1 MYTYDP
7 PPSLFVQVTV
17 VFTMFY
23 WGDWRV
29 TLLVLGCFPIMGA
42 AMGIAMAA
50 MMPMDQG
57 KQGKQVQLAKRWP

>member
-1 MYTYDP
+1 
-7 PPSLFVQVTV
+7 
-17 VFTMFY
+17 MFY